1 MIFMVE
7 NTGKKKKRASAK
19 RTVDKWKRKKWFKVY
34 SSKEFDQKEI
44 AETPAEKDKA
54 VPGRTVMANLG
65 DLTGERQKRHI
76 TIKFKITEVK
86 GQQAYTEIVQQEASH
101 GYLNRLIRRKSS
113 KIEAIQTV
121 TTKDSRKVKIK
132 TLALSQKKLD
142 RRQEMAVRKVIVES
156 VEKSAAKNDFSP
168 FIQLVVF
175 GVLASKLFKD
185 LKKVVPLKRVE
196 IIKST
201 VLKG

>member
-1 MIFMVE
+1 MAE
-7 NTGKKKKRASAK
+7 NTGKKRKRASTK

-44 AETPAEKDKA
+44 AETPAEKEKT
-54 VPGRTVMANLG
+54 VPGRSIKANLG

-76 TIKFKITEVK
+76 TITFKIKEVK
-86 GQQAYTEIVQQEASH
+86 GQQAYTEIVKQEASH
-101 GYLNRLIRRKSS
+101 GYINRLVRRKSS
-113 KIEAIQTV
+113 KIEAVQTV
-121 TTKDSRKVKIK
+121 VTKDNRKIKIK
-132 TLALSQKKLD
+132 TLALSQRKLD
-142 RRQEMAVRKVIVES
+142 RRQEMAIRKGIMES
-156 VEKSAAKNDFSP
+156 VERSAAKNDFSP

-185 LKKVVPLKRVE
+185 LKKVAPLKRVE

-201 VLKG
+201 VLNR